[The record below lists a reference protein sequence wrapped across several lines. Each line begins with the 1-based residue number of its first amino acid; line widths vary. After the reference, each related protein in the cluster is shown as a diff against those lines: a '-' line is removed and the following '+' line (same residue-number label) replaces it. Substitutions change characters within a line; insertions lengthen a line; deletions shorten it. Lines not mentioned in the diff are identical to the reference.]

1 MVGKNVNILLVEDD
15 EVDQQAVK
23 RAFDKFGISNPLI
36 IAEDGKEAL
45 EILRGGKGHV
55 IKRPFIVLLDLNMPR
70 MGGHTFLQELRNDPD
85 LKNTVVFVLTTS
97 KDAGDM
103 AKAYSM
109 NVAGYIVKGD
119 LNLSASQTVPFLR
132 DYWNTVKIPV

>member
-1 MVGKNVNILLVEDD
+1 MVGRNVSVLLVEDD

-36 IAEDGKEAL
+36 VAEDGKEAL
-45 EILRGGKGHV
+45 AILRGKSGQH
-55 IKRPFIVLLDLNMPR
+55 IKRPFMVILDLNMPR
-70 MGGHTFLQELRNDPD
+70 MGGHAFLQELRNDPD
-85 LKNTVVFVLTTS
+85 LQDTVVFVLTTS

-109 NVAGYIVKGD
+109 NVAGYIVKDD
-119 LNLSASQTVPFLR
+119 LSLSASQTVPFLR